1 MASSSSNNFINFN
14 GTFVPSGT
22 PVLTADNRGFRY
34 GDGVF
39 ETITVK
45 NGQIRLARFH
55 FERLMTGARA
65 LQFVLPPF
73 FTTERLT
80 EQILQLCEKN
90 GHSAFARVRLTVFR
104 DDGGLSD
111 PGDHF
116 PYYIIQSWDLPP
128 GSDEFNGDGLII
140 DLFPDGRKSC
150 DPFSNLKSNN
160 FQLYALAALYA
171 RKNGLHDCLILNSHG
186 RIADSTIANLFY
198 IRENKIYTPPLSE
211 GCVTGVMRRLL
222 LESLPQAGFSLMEKA
237 ATIEDLAGAEEIF
250 LTNALK
256 GIKWVRSFRRSIYS
270 STLTRAVYQELMKII
285 VSI

>member
-1 MASSSSNNFINFN
+1 MASSSSSNFINFN
-14 GTFVPSGT
+14 GTSIPSGT

-34 GDGVF
+34 GDGIF

-45 NGQIRLARFH
+45 DGHIRLGPYH
-55 FERLMTGARA
+55 FERLMAGARV
-65 LQFVLPPF
+65 LQFHLPPL

-90 GHSAFARVRLTVFR
+90 GHSALARVRLTVFR

-116 PYYIIQSWDLPP
+116 PHYIIQSWDLPP

-160 FQLYALAALYA
+160 FLLYALAALYA
-171 RKNGLHDCLILNSHG
+171 RKNGLHDCLVLNSHE

-198 IRENKIYTPPLSE
+198 IQGGKIYTPPLSE
-211 GCVTGVMRRLL
+211 GCVAGVMRRLL
-222 LESLPQAGFSLMEKA
+222 LELLPQAGFTILEKA
-237 ATIEDLAGAEEIF
+237 TTIEDLAAAEEIF

-256 GIKWVRSFRRSIYS
+256 GIKWVRSFRRPTYS
-270 STLTRAVYQELMKII
+270 STLTRAVYQELIPSLI
-285 VSI
+285 